1 MMRAHLGLTVALM
14 LPLVLGAPPACAQK
28 QPSPP
33 AEESQAEQGM
43 PETMFADAGAL
54 LDALETADADLRTL
68 QSRINYMRIKA
79 LALDVE
85 ARVGTLYFTS
95 EPAQDEGR
103 PQRMFALDF
112 AQRWVGSTLQNNSR
126 TVLVFDG
133 QRLFEKNFADK
144 LMQVRTVVRP
154 GEAERDP
161 LRLGEGPLPIP
172 IGQRKADIMRV
183 YEAQIAPELTE
194 GLETPV
200 DAEEMEARVYDTVR
214 KQVTEHP
221 DRTVQLHLT
230 ARSDQDDLTEI
241 RLWYRRGED
250 GRLLPMLARAV
261 AADGDIS
268 VIQLAGIRINEPFD
282 AAAEE
287 AMATQA
293 PPGWK
298 TEIRDF

>member
-1 MMRAHLGLTVALM
+1 MRTLAWAPVALM
-14 LPLVLGAPPACAQK
+14 IVTVGALPACAQE
-28 QPSPP
+28 QQAPP
-33 AEESQAEQGM
+33 AEAEAPSEQ
-43 PETMFADAGAL
+43 PAPMFADASAL

-68 QSRINYMRIKA
+68 QSKINYMRIKA

-95 EPAQDEGR
+95 EPSPDGGR

-112 AQRWVGSTLQNNSR
+112 AQRWVGNTLQNNSR
-126 TVLVFDG
+126 IVLVFDG
-133 QRLFEKNFADK
+133 RRLFEKNFADR
-144 LMQVRTVVRP
+144 LMQVRLVVKP
-154 GEAERDP
+154 GEEQRDP

-172 IGQRKADIMRV
+172 IGQRKADILQV
-183 YEAQIAPELTE
+183 YEARIAPDLTE
-194 GLETPV
+194 GLETPI

-214 KQVTEHP
+214 KQVAEQP

-230 ARSDQDDLTEI
+230 ARGDDDLTEI
-241 RLWYRRGED
+241 RLWYRRGAD

-268 VIQLAGIRINEPFD
+268 VIQLAGLRINEPLD
-282 AAAEE
+282 KAATE

-293 PPGWK
+293 PPDWT